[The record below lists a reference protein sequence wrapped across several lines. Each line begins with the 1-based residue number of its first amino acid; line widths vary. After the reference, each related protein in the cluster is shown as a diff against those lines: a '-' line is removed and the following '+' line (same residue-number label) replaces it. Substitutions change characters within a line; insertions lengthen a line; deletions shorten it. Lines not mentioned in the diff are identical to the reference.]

1 MEIIQIQDAP
11 PANNE
16 PIILCIGKFD
26 GVHLGHQSIL
36 RQAGRLKETGQSLA
50 VMTFHPHPL
59 WALKRD
65 ERYRQCV
72 TPSREKYR
80 QLERL
85 GVSKVY
91 EIEFT
96 EKYAETTPETF
107 VYQHLSLLNI
117 KGIVVGEGFNFGK
130 GRKSDT
136 DLLTDLSADIGIPVT
151 IAPLMT
157 IGGQKIS
164 STDIRASIR
173 EGQFEKVNTLL
184 GRNYSVNGKVVEGD
198 ALGRKLGFPT
208 ANLAPDGD
216 YELPG
221 SGVYLGSVEI
231 ATENDMA
238 GECWY
243 ALINAG
249 YRPTV
254 NGKDYLI
261 EAYLLD
267 FSGDLYGKSMK
278 VSFIQKMREEENFAS
293 LDELIKQMNKDKE
306 EARVKLGLNNH
317 S

>member
-11 PANNE
+11 PANEE
-16 PIILCIGKFD
+16 PIILSIGKFD

-36 RQAGRLKETGQSLA
+36 QQAGRLKQSGHSLA

-65 ERYRQCV
+65 ERYRKCV
-72 TPSREKYR
+72 TPREEKYR
-80 QLERL
+80 QLERY
-85 GVSKVY
+85 GVNKVY

-107 VYQHLSLLNI
+107 VYEHLSLLNI

-130 GRKSDT
+130 GRESDT
-136 DLLTDLSADIGIPVT
+136 DLLTELAADIGIPVT

-157 IGGQKIS
+157 IGGPKIS

-173 EGQFEKVNTLL
+173 EGKFEKVNTLL
-184 GRNYSVNGKVVEGD
+184 GRNYSVNGKVVQGD
-198 ALGRKLGFPT
+198 ALGRQLGFPT
-208 ANLAPDGD
+208 ANLEPDGD

-221 SGVYLGSVEI
+221 SGVYLGSVEVEG
-231 ATENDMA
+231 ENHTA

-293 LDELIKQMNKDKE
+293 LDELVEQMNKDKA
-306 EARVKLGLNNH
+306 EARLKLGL
-317 S
+317 